1 MTESDELTQLGRY
14 RILESLGQGAMA
26 VVYLAEL
33 ETIGGFKRKVALK
46 VVRDE
51 FARDPKF
58 AQLLTREAMIGSY
71 LQHPNIVET
80 LEFED
85 IDGRMFLA
93 LEFVEGETVED
104 LLEQRKEAGDPGL
117 QVDLAMEV
125 IIQVLHGLSYAHN
138 LHSPD
143 DGKHLGI
150 IHRDLKPGNLM
161 ISRHGHVKIMD
172 FGIAKAKF
180 QSATLTAQGQ
190 VRGTPIYMAPEQV
203 TGKVLDGRTD
213 QFAVATVLHEIITG
227 QQLFIGR
234 NLLDIMRMVCK
245 AEVGTAVADLKEI
258 DPRLA
263 IAAQRMWSIRPKDRF
278 PDCRDAAQA
287 LEECLPAIK
296 AAVEA
301 GKEFSPLQSLSDGL
315 SFSPV
320 FESASLPEMPQHR
333 DRSSRL
339 KRFFALFG
347 RGPKEP
353 PRQTRPQLQP
363 LTDEA
368 KIVMGTASTT
378 APSLD
383 SAQDPGESSKI
394 EILFEDATMSSLDGD
409 LPDDED

>member
-1 MTESDELTQLGRY
+1 
-14 RILESLGQGAMA
+14 MA
-26 VVYLAEL
+26 DVYLAEL
-33 ETIGGFKRKVALK
+33 ETFGGFKRKVALK

-85 IDGRMFLA
+85 VDGRMFLA

-104 LLEQRKEAGDPGL
+104 LLDQRKEEGTPGL
-117 QVDLAMEV
+117 QVDLAVEI

-143 DGKHLGI
+143 DGRHLGI

-213 QFAVATVLHEIITG
+213 QFAVATVLHELITG
-227 QQLFIGR
+227 EQLFIGR

-245 AEVGTAVADLKEI
+245 AQVSEAVERLEEI
-258 DPRLA
+258 DSGLA
-263 IAAQRMWSIRPKDRF
+263 SAAKQMWSVSPKERF
-278 PDCRDAAQA
+278 SDCAEAAQA
-287 LEECLPAIK
+287 LETCLPAIK
-296 AAVEA
+296 ELVAQSEVLR
-301 GKEFSPLQSLSDGL
+301 PNQSLAEIAC
-315 SFSPV
+315 FTPV
-320 FESASLPEMPQHR
+320 FESASLPEITQYEERP
-333 DRSSRL
+333 SRL
-339 KRFFALFG
+339 KRFFGLFG
-347 RGPKEP
+347 RSAEPKKP
-353 PRQTRPQLQP
+353 DSVTRPQVSVLQ
-363 LTDEA
+363 TESS
-368 KIVMGTASTT
+368 IVMDPSSPTASE
-378 APSLD
+378 A
-383 SAQDPGESSKI
+383 SSPDKPNLSTNL
-394 EILFEDATMSSLDGD
+394 EILFEEAPADT
-409 LPDDED
+409 ED

>member
-1 MTESDELTQLGRY
+1 MKSSEPLTQLGRY
-14 RILESLGQGAMA
+14 RILDSLGQGAMA
-26 VVYLAEL
+26 DVYLAEL
-33 ETIGGFKRKVALK
+33 ETFGGFKRKVALK

-104 LLEQRKEAGDPGL
+104 LLEQRKEEGTPGL
-117 QVDLAMEV
+117 QVDLAVEIV
-125 IIQVLHGLSYAHN
+125 IQVLQGLSYAHN

-213 QFAVATVLHEIITG
+213 QFAMATVLHELITG

-245 AEVGTAVADLKEI
+245 AEVASAVSQLESI
-258 DPRLA
+258 DSQLA
-263 IAAQRMWSIRPKDRF
+263 KTAQRMWSVTPDGRF
-278 PDCRDAAQA
+278 ADCGDASQA
-287 LEECLPAIK
+287 LEACLPAIK
-296 AAVEA
+296 AKVAE
-301 GKEFSPLQSLSDGL
+301 EIERSPKLRRSDTL
-315 SFSPV
+315 TFTPV
-320 FESASLPEMPQHR
+320 FESASLPEIAKLRERP
-333 DRSSRL
+333 SRL
-339 KRFFALFG
+339 QRFFGLFG
-347 RGPKEP
+347 RTSQGNKATPAAP
-353 PRQTRPQLQP
+353 SSTRPQLGELSSESLMVMQSASMS
-363 LTDEA
+363 EA
-368 KIVMGTASTT
+368 SSQAGEPNAGTN
-378 APSLD
+378 LD
-383 SAQDPGESSKI
+383 
-394 EILFEDATMSSLDGD
+394 ILFEESAGEQ
-409 LPDDED
+409 ED

>member
-1 MTESDELTQLGRY
+1 
-14 RILESLGQGAMA
+14 MA
-26 VVYLAEL
+26 DVYLAEL
-33 ETIGGFKRKVALK
+33 ETFGGFKRKVALK

-104 LLEQRKEAGDPGL
+104 LLEQRKEEGTPGL
-117 QVDLAMEV
+117 QVDLAVEIV
-125 IIQVLHGLSYAHN
+125 IQVLQGLSYAHN

-213 QFAVATVLHEIITG
+213 QFAMATVLHELITG
-227 QQLFIGR
+227 EQLFIGR

-245 AEVGTAVADLKEI
+245 AEVSSAVSQLEAI
-258 DPRLA
+258 DSQLA
-263 IAAQRMWSIRPKDRF
+263 KTAQRMWSVTPDGRF
-278 PDCRDAAQA
+278 AGCGDASQA
-287 LEECLPAIK
+287 LEACLPAIK
-296 AAVEA
+296 AKVAE
-301 GKEFSPLQSLSDGL
+301 ELERSPKLRRSDTL
-315 SFSPV
+315 TFTPV
-320 FESASLPEMPQHR
+320 FESASLPEMAQLKERP
-333 DRSSRL
+333 SRL
-339 KRFFALFG
+339 QRFFGLFG
-347 RGPKEP
+347 RTSQGNKATPASP
-353 PRQTRPQLQP
+353 SSTRPQLGELSSDSLMVMQSASMS
-363 LTDEA
+363 EA
-368 KIVMGTASTT
+368 SSQAGEPNTGTN
-378 APSLD
+378 LD
-383 SAQDPGESSKI
+383 
-394 EILFEDATMSSLDGD
+394 ILFEESAAEQ
-409 LPDDED
+409 ED